1 MRHGSGRVVRCLL
14 ALVLAMT
21 LGCNGTD
28 PGDDPDAGPEAGL
41 EASVR
46 DVEVP
51 PDVRDARVGDA
62 RPDSEWC
69 GANPFPGV
77 DPNAQELISD
87 APAVISM
94 GFSWDGSRI
103 AYSRAAPGPAV
114 PSMDYEVY
122 LFEMD
127 TWQEIQITF
136 LPDSWQ
142 RSPTMSAGQIIWT
155 DGRYRTIGVD
165 DYRFELVVYDID
177 SSQEARLTDSPD
189 KKTFPRFNGRYLAY
203 DFFAEGT
210 GTGELRL
217 LDLVTSDDIVLSPV
231 DRASE
236 GFSISSRFVTW
247 VAMPPNAQFYNKD
260 VHIYDLQTQQTL
272 RLESTAGDLTYET
285 SVSGSKVAWADF
297 RHGQWDVY
305 LYDIEAGQE
314 TRLTDDPF
322 DQGAPAIH
330 GNLVTFSDFRFTG
343 GYLDGYCARDIYIL
357 DIDTMIGRRVTTL
370 PWYWWGMPGDDG
382 WLLAIL
388 RDELSLDSPAK
399 LYLFDL
405 IAMGILDPTGQHV
418 LPGP

>member
-1 MRHGSGRVVRCLL
+1 MLLTIVVM
-14 ALVLAMT
+14 AMS
-21 LGCNGTD
+21 GCNGTD
-28 PGDDPDAGPEAGL
+28 PGGDPDAGPEAGL

-77 DPNAQELISD
+77 DPNAQELTSD
-87 APAVISM
+87 EPAVMSPL
-94 GFSWDGSRI
+94 FSWDGSRI
-103 AYSRAAPGPAV
+103 AYSRCAPGPVV
-114 PSMDYEVY
+114 PSSDYEIY
-122 LFEMD
+122 LFEID
-127 TWQEIQITF
+127 TWQENQITF
-136 LPDSWQ
+136 LPDSPQ
-142 RSPTMSAGQIIWT
+142 YDPTTYGGQIIWS

-165 DYRFELVVYDID
+165 DYRFELIDYDIE
-177 SSQEARLTDSPD
+177 SSQETRLTDSPD
-189 KKTFPRFNGRYLAY
+189 TKFYPLTNGRYLVY
-203 DFFAEGT
+203 DFIAEGA

-217 LDLVTSDDIVLSPV
+217 RDLVTSDETVLSPV
-231 DRASE
+231 GRAAE
-236 GFSISSRFVTW
+236 GVSISDRFVTW

-272 RLESTAGDLTYET
+272 RLESTENDATFST
-285 SVSGSKVAWADF
+285 SVWGSKVVWHDF
-297 RHGQWDVY
+297 RHGQWDIY
-305 LYDIEAGQE
+305 LYDIDAGQE

-322 DQGAPAIH
+322 DQGGAAIH

-343 GYLDGYCARDIYIL
+343 GYYDGRCARDIYIL

-370 PWYWWGMPGDDG
+370 PWYWWGRPGDDG

-388 RDELSLDSPAK
+388 RDEYSLNSPAK